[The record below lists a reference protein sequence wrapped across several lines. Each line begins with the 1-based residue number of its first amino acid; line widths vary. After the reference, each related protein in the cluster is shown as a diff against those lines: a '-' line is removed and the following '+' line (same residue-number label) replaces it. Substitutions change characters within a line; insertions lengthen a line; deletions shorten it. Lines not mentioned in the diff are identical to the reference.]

1 MTRNVYSVLAA
12 VAVVGTIVSAQS
24 PAPASQDPA
33 VTVQVQQPSASS
45 SDEKDA
51 TLIGC
56 LVQGSGP
63 NVFIIE
69 NAKTASASA
78 SDKGKSYVLAVAPG
92 ATSID
97 LRTQVNR
104 QVRVVGITE
113 DGAVTVAPSSEV
125 ARSSTTIET
134 PAATVKIEE
143 KDMPKLSVKT
153 VARLGDTCVMAG

>member
-1 MTRNVYSVLAA
+1 MTRNLYSVLASVA
-12 VAVVGTIVSAQS
+12 VAGTIVSAQA

-56 LVQGSGP
+56 LVQGSAP

-69 NAKTASASA
+69 NAKTASSA
-78 SDKGKSYVLAVAPG
+78 AGDKGKSYVLSVAPG
-92 ATSID
+92 ATAVD

-104 QVRVVGITE
+104 QVRIVGITE
-113 DGAVTVAPSSEV
+113 DGAVTVTPSSDV

-143 KDMPKLSVKT
+143 KDMPKFSVRT
-153 VARLGDTCVMAG
+153 VARLGDTCVVAG